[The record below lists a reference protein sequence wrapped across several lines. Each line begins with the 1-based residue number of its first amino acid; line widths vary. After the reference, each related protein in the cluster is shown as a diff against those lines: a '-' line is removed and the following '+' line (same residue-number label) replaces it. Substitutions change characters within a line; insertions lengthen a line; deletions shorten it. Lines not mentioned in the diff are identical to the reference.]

1 MNRERRRCT
10 QYLTRL
16 GHTVTSLTS
25 PPARNSNINIH
36 VSYDKPTMQTL
47 HENRFNRPMAKKP
60 VRLCTSASCGCRQG
74 QHWRRRRFLCV
85 SCTQQHTCAV
95 EQCKWKPKLLTERR
109 PKLKTYNEENI
120 ETLGMCIATVNPMG
134 KKHRLQFVVV
144 PKGRQSLIGASDWA
158 W

>member
-1 MNRERRRCT
+1 MQVVGVDKDSTGVEGGFFVSAVHNNT
-10 QYLTRL
+10 Q
-16 GHTVTSLTS
+16 
-25 PPARNSNINIH
+25 
-36 VSYDKPTMQTL
+36 
-47 HENRFNRPMAKKP
+47 
-60 VRLCTSASCGCRQG
+60 
-74 QHWRRRRFLCV
+74 
-85 SCTQQHTCAV
+85 
-95 EQCKWKPKLLTERR
+95 QCKWKPKLLTERR